1 MHKFSIYPRRFDEFL
16 CTGCG
21 RCARACGAG
30 MNLPEI
36 LGQLVQL
43 ARDEPAGSQP

>member
-1 MHKFSIYPRRFDEFL
+1 MHKFSIYPRRFKTIS

-21 RCARACGAG
+21 RCARTCPAG
-30 MNLPEI
+30 THLPEI

-43 ARDEPAGSQP
+43 AAPVPLGGIR